1 MVLEHYDVEHKYL
14 ENFSEHFVS
23 RECIECCVLCVI
35 VLDKVFCNGLLGIV
49 CNGGLESVLEVTI
62 LGEGFV
68 CIILM
73 LKVVGI
79 FGSDVF
85 CA

>member
-1 MVLEHYDVEHKYL
+1 M
-14 ENFSEHFVS
+14 
-23 RECIECCVLCVI
+23 
-35 VLDKVFCNGLLGIV
+35 V

-62 LGEGFV
+62 LGGGFV

-79 FGSDVF
+79 FGSDVLSGVEGD
-85 CA
+85 